1 MTRPALYPLR
11 FEPIFKSTLWGG
23 RRLPAM
29 LRREPPTAD
38 PVGEAWVLS
47 DVDGN
52 PSTVADGPLA
62 GVTLRELLASD
73 PGRVLGPARAANG
86 RFPLL
91 LKYIDARQELSVQ
104 VHPNDEQAVR
114 KHPDGNGKTEAWV
127 VLDRNP
133 RTSRIYAGF
142 RPGVTAADF
151 RTALDRGTVPQTL

>member
-11 FEPIFKSTLWGG
+11 FEPIFKSMLWGG

-91 LKYIDARQELSVQ
+91 LKYIDARQEFILDRWCHRQ
-104 VHPNDEQAVR
+104 QLIHGP
-114 KHPDGNGKTEAWV
+114 
-127 VLDRNP
+127 VLDP
-133 RTSRIYAGF
+133 LQDL
-142 RPGVTAADF
+142 ADRAPVDVAQHTHDF
-151 RTALDRGTVPQTL
+151 LDECRRRKGRCIFLTGS